1 MKAFIYPGQAS
12 QYVGMAQD
20 LYETYPLAK
29 ERFEEAGEIL
39 GFDLREYCFNGPEEK
54 LKQTYITQPAIFVH
68 SCILTELLAEKGLK
82 PDMAAGHSLG
92 EYCALV
98 AAEAL
103 SFRDALRLVKIR
115 GEAMQ
120 VAGEKNPGTMAAII
134 GMEDSDVEALCAK
147 ASEAGIV
154 QPANFNSPGQI
165 VISGSEAGIA
175 RAVELAPEMGAK
187 RAVPLVV
194 GGAFH
199 SPLMADAQEKLHQAI
214 EAAPFS
220 DARIPVYSNVR
231 AEPVTSAKEIKEL
244 LNLQLTHPV
253 RWTACMQNMIRDG
266 AESFYEVGPGKVL
279 TGLGRRID
287 RKKMPKSVDTVA
299 DLEGITA

>member
-12 QYVGMAQD
+12 QYVGMGQD
-20 LYETYPLAK
+20 LFETYTLAK
-29 ERFEEAGEIL
+29 ERFAEANEIL
-39 GFDLREYCFNGPEEK
+39 GYDLTDYCFNGPEEK

-68 SCILTELLAEKGLK
+68 SCIVTELLAEKGLSA
-82 PDMAAGHSLG
+82 DMAAGHSLG
-92 EYCALV
+92 EYSALV
-98 AAEAL
+98 AAGAL
-103 SFRDALRLVKIR
+103 AFRDALQLVKVR
-115 GEAMQ
+115 GRAMQ
-120 VAGEKNPGTMAAII
+120 EAGEKNPGTMAAII
-134 GMEDSDVEALCAK
+134 GMDDSDVEALCAK

-199 SPLMADAQEKLHQAI
+199 SPLMAGAQDELREAI
-214 EAAPFS
+214 EAAPFR
-220 DARIPVYSNVR
+220 DARLPVYSNVR
-231 AEPVTSAKEIKEL
+231 AEPVTAAAEIREL

-253 RWTACMQNMIRDG
+253 RWTSCMLNMIRDG
-266 AESFYEVGPGKVL
+266 AEEFYEVGPGKVL

-299 DLEGITA
+299 DIENIGA

>member
-12 QYVGMAQD
+12 QYVGMGQD
-20 LYETYPLAK
+20 LFETYTLAK
-29 ERFEEAGEIL
+29 ERFAEANEIL
-39 GFDLREYCFNGPEEK
+39 GYDLTDYCFNGPEEK

-68 SCILTELLAEKGLK
+68 SCIVTELLAEKGLSA
-82 PDMAAGHSLG
+82 DMAAGHSLG
-92 EYCALV
+92 EYSALV
-98 AAEAL
+98 AAGAL
-103 SFRDALRLVKIR
+103 AFRDALQLVKVR
-115 GEAMQ
+115 GRAMQ
-120 VAGEKNPGTMAAII
+120 EAGEKNPGTMAAII
-134 GMEDSDVEALCAK
+134 GMDDSDVEALCAK

-199 SPLMADAQEKLHQAI
+199 SPLMAGAQDELREAI
-214 EAAPFS
+214 ETAPFR
-220 DARIPVYSNVR
+220 DARLPVYSNVR
-231 AEPVTSAKEIKEL
+231 AEPVTAAAEIREL

-253 RWTACMQNMIRDG
+253 RWTSCMLNMIRDG
-266 AESFYEVGPGKVL
+266 AEEFYEVGPGKVL

-299 DLEGITA
+299 DIENIGA